1 MGMISC
7 LKCSSEVDYG
17 YGPQYASPVGSA
29 TCSECVKDSYM
40 ADNGECKPKPEGV
53 VANEKGTT
61 LETLEVK
68 AGWFRFDALASAV
81 YPCPR

>member
-1 MGMISC
+1 MVSC

-17 YGPQYASPVGSA
+17 YGPQYTSPVGSA
-29 TCSECVKDSYM
+29 TCSECVKESYM
-40 ADNGECKPKPEGV
+40 ADNGKCKPKPEGA
-53 VANEKGTT
+53 VANEEGTT

-68 AGWFRFDALASAV
+68 AGWFRFDALASEV